1 MKWSRELILTCR
13 TCIYRKSCEKARDG
27 AFCMKWRS
35 KEPEEKREPDPNK
48 AWERGEEA
56 VF

>member
-1 MKWSRELILTCR
+1 MVIGSDPDCR
-13 TCIYRKSCEKARDG
+13 TCIHHEDCEKARDG